1 MGENL
6 VEYVDINNC
15 QRSKNGTKK
24 YIIKI
29 DNKEIAECYDYTT
42 MEAIIAGLFDK
53 YYLESPLEITI
64 ERVKYIAACNE

>member
-1 MGENL
+1 MGGNL

>member
-1 MGENL
+1 M
-6 VEYVDINNC
+6 DINNC